1 MCSTR
6 AERKIHMKIQLVD
19 DECLCRFR
27 KRRLIRVRCIWTGRE
42 ESCAQYGVC
51 KLSSFLGPKRSVFP
65 RSKVRP
71 RAPPRVQTWRPSLRG
86 LRS

>member
-42 ESCAQYGVC
+42 ETCAQYGVC

-65 RSKVRP
+65 RSKVG